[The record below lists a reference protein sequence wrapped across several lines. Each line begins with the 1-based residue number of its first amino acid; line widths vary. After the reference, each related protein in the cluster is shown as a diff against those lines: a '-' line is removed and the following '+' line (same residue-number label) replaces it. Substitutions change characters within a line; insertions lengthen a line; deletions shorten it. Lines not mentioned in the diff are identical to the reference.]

1 MTNKIMTFTGFSA
14 QGIQFLRDL
23 RDNNNKEWFEA
34 HKSTYVETIQQ
45 PALALVAALGEQ
57 LQSKFPDIQ
66 YDTRTN
72 GSGSLLRL
80 HRDTRFSADKAP
92 YKTNVAM
99 IFTPAGQKKMEA
111 PGFGLQITPEEVEVM
126 TGIFQF
132 TKPQLEAY
140 RAAVLDDRLGK
151 ALVENVQEFPAK
163 GYRLDGKTYKRVPT
177 GFDAAHP
184 RAEWLKFSGLYAYPA
199 PLSLELA
206 EGPELITSL
215 MMHFEHMAPL
225 RDWLKQIL

>member
-1 MTNKIMTFTGFSA
+1 MTTKIPTFTGFPA
-14 QGIQFLRDL
+14 QGVQFLRDL
-23 RDNNNKEWFEA
+23 RDNNNKEWFEE
-34 HKSTYVETIQQ
+34 HKSSYVELVQQ
-45 PALALVAALGEQ
+45 PAIALVAALGQQ

-72 GSGSLLRL
+72 GSGSLLRPY
-80 HRDTRFSADKAP
+80 RDTRFSADKTP

-99 IFTPAGQKKMEA
+99 IFTPAGQKKMET
-111 PGFGLQITPEEVEVM
+111 PGFGLQISPEEVEVM

-140 RAAVLDDRLGK
+140 RAAVLDERLGRT
-151 ALVENVQEFPAK
+151 LQETVRDFPGK

-177 GFDAAHP
+177 GFDAGHP

-206 EGPELITSL
+206 EGPELVTSL

-225 RDWLKQIL
+225 REWLKQVL